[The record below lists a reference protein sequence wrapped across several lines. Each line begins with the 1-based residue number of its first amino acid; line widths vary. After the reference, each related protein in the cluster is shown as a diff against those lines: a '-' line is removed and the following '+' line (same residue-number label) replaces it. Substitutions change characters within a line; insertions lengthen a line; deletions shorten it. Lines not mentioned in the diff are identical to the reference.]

1 MGKFKGK
8 NSIRSTRYLA
18 QQRANYKTEAFPEN
32 GGLGPEQITDFT
44 FAEKVLYGRVDQN
57 LNPVVPINDFIT
69 PIPSGEAGSNPSG
82 IDFVVDALTEVIL
95 NFRLAVRVRN
105 IPPDDPYLSKIE
117 VFRGYESPIAKYE
130 EYITGV
136 MSFYNLMFLSDQ
148 RLDEVF
154 NIEHYVKALIDFSNT
169 YSSTISLSLSGFQLS
184 RDNDIFSSG
193 LAFDISGLAH
203 DVDES
208 KEDLFIENPIFDYY
222 SNVAKQHGFSVSKNT
237 PWVLVADLASPGM
250 KTYRDARGLSSV
262 NNIFSTRY
270 QRTSEL
276 DIQLLKNAIFSF
288 YNEFATSN
296 PYTKVLTVCNGRTK
310 SNIIRRRTISR
321 ATMDNIINDNIL
333 IDLYTNIRNNEEG
346 SPYKTAEIN
355 LIKKNAKKLKD
366 SLDMGNAISYIEE
379 QYRSIRKFK
388 PGGLNSV
395 IKKQKDKER
404 EERFGTLSPNGGEY

>member
-1 MGKFKGK
+1 MGQFKGK

-18 QQRANYKTEAFPEN
+18 QQRANYKTQAFPEN

-44 FAEKVLYGRVDQN
+44 FAEKVLYGRVDQD
-57 LNPVVPINDFIT
+57 LNPVVPINDFIA
-69 PIPSGEAGSNPSG
+69 PIPSGEAGNNPSG

-117 VFRGYESPIAKYE
+117 VFRGYESPLTKYQ
-130 EYITGV
+130 EYISDI
-136 MSFYNLMFLSDQ
+136 MAFYNLMFLGDQ

-154 NIEHYVKALIDFSNT
+154 TIDQYVKALIDFSNKH
-169 YSSTISLSLSGFQLS
+169 SNQMSLTLSGFQLS

-193 LAFDISGLAH
+193 MAFDISGLAH

-208 KEDLFIENPIFDYY
+208 KEDLFIENPIFEYY

-237 PWVLVADLASPGM
+237 PWVLVADIASPGM
-250 KTYRDARGLSSV
+250 KTYRDAKGLSSV
-262 NNIFSTRY
+262 KSIFSTRY
-270 QRTSEL
+270 QRTSDL
-276 DIQLLKNAIFSF
+276 DIELLKNAIFSF

-296 PYTKVLTVCNGRTK
+296 PYTKVLSVCNGRTK
-310 SNIIRRRTISR
+310 ANIVRRRTISR
-321 ATMDNIINDNIL
+321 ETMDNIINDNIL
-333 IDLYTNIRNNEEG
+333 IDLYTIIRNNEEG
-346 SPYKTAEIN
+346 SPYKTADIN

-366 SLDMGNAISYIEE
+366 SLDMKDAISYIEE

-395 IKKQKDKER
+395 IKRQKDKEHK
-404 EERFGTLSPNGGEY
+404 ERFGTDRPYGGGY